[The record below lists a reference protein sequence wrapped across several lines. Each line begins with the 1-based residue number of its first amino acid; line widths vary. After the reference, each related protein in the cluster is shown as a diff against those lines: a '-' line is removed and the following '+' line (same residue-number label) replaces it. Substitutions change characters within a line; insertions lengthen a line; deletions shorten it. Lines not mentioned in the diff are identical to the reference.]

1 MLSRCPWGRNECVT
15 NKLQRASA
23 GRLMCG
29 MLPKSIDRKRC
40 IYNLKAVLGD
50 LRSEGNKLQCRQKVL
65 KFWHFPTHR
74 IPMLPIFQ
82 HSNRSFHPTFPPPP
96 PTPKKKK
103 KGLAGL
109 QHCFFGGKG
118 KGLYNQECFK
128 ELFFFKLDLQ
138 HALIFSWHFVQDCS
152 LLLSLTLAIKG
163 DNFLRGKGTWFPMGS
178 CLSVLDWI
186 YPKHLTHF

>member
-1 MLSRCPWGRNECVT
+1 MNAWRT
-15 NKLQRASA
+15 NSK
-23 GRLMCG
+23 GRLRGGLCVVCF
-29 MLPKSIDRKRC
+29 P
-40 IYNLKAVLGD
+40 
-50 LRSEGNKLQCRQKVL
+50 KVL
-65 KFWHFPTHR
+65 IEKGAFIIWKQYWGIWDLKETSYNVGKKCWNFDTFLPTGY
-74 IPMLPIFQ
+74 PCCQFSSTATAPFTQ
-82 HSNRSFHPTFPPPP
+82 RSPPP

-128 ELFFFKLDLQ
+128 ELFFLKLDLQ